1 MDDMI
6 FGLTLMLVGMGGT
19 MFTLALISVAVGLIK
34 RLFPKEHR
42 AKGR

>member
-6 FGLTLMLVGMGGT
+6 FGITLMLVGMGGT
-19 MFTLALISVAVGLIK
+19 ILTLVLISVTVGLIK